1 MIDDGLERLAG
12 THSDRRFGRAI
23 EVHATATSTQDLAK
37 HAILAA
43 GSARDGLVVTTHEQ
57 TGGRGTRGRRWWSPV
72 GVSLAV
78 SIVAAPSRPLARPA
92 CVTQLAALAV
102 VRAAA
107 LRGGA
112 VRVRWPNDVVDGNG
126 AKIAGVLAETMDGA
140 RTHVIGIG
148 LNVFDPSTTPPEPLR
163 ERAGS
168 MQSAGA
174 AFRDLGDAL
183 DVLLRALDVE
193 WDEFEH
199 GGITALAGRMNAND
213 GLRGREVELARGQQR
228 SVGTFWGVDE
238 DLAPRLLHADGS
250 ITTWPAEHAEVVAI
264 DGVPRDRRG

>member
-12 THSDRRFGRAI
+12 IHDDRRFGRVI

-37 HAILAA
+37 QAILAA
-43 GSARDGLVVTTHEQ
+43 GGTRDGLVVTTHEQ

-72 GVSLAV
+72 GSSLAV
-78 SIVAAPSRPLARPA
+78 SIVVAPARPLARPA

-107 LRGGA
+107 IRGGS
-112 VRVRWPNDVVDGNG
+112 VRVRWPNDVVDATG
-126 AKIAGVLAETMDGA
+126 AKVAGVLAETLDGA

-148 LNVFDPSTTPPEPLR
+148 VNVFDPGTAPPEPLR
-163 ERAGS
+163 ERAGAMS
-168 MQSAGA
+168 SGGA
-174 AFRDLGDAL
+174 TFRDLGDAL
-183 DVLLRALDVE
+183 DVLLRALEIE
-193 WDEFEH
+193 WDEFER
-199 GGITALAGRMNAND
+199 GGIAALADRMNAND
-213 GLRGREVELARGQQR
+213 GLRGRQVELARGPQR
-228 SVGTFWGVDE
+228 SVGTFCGVDS